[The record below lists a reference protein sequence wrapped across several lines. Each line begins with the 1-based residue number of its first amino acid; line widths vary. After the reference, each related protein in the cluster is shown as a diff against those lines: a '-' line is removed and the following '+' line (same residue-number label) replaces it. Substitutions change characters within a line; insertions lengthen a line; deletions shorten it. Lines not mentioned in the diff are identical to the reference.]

1 MVIPENERKPLEDA
15 DLIGSFY
22 DTDDGRLVY
31 FPKGQEV
38 DDVTDLPVMEELPL
52 EQEKFLELIGSQS
65 FVLSEKMSELF
76 RQVMD
81 NIANEVNEVDGS
93 VDSAE

>member
-15 DLIGSFY
+15 DLIGSLC

-38 DDVTDLPVMEELPL
+38 DDVTDLPVMEELPR
-52 EQEKFLELIGSQS
+52 EKEKFLELFGSQS

-76 RQVMD
+76 RQAMEKLTNDVEE
-81 NIANEVNEVDGS
+81 ADGK

>member
-31 FPKGQEV
+31 FPKGQEI
-38 DDVTDLPVMEELPL
+38 DDVTDLPVLEELPL
-52 EQEKFLELIGSQS
+52 DQEKFMELIGSKS
-65 FVLSEKMSELF
+65 FVLSEKTSEIF

-81 NIANEVNEVDGS
+81 RLANEVEEADDT